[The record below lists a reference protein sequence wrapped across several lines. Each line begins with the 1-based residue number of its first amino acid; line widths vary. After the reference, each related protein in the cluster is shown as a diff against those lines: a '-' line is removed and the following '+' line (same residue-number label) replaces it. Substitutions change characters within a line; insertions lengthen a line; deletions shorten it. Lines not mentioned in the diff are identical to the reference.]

1 MLCKGD
7 KGKIK
12 YQPSVTTKK
21 LNTCFHVILIIR
33 SMLRLIGL
41 SDYRLMYQYPE
52 ENISSNAIVCI
63 FDDEIRIQ
71 KNVIL
76 RPLAI
81 CV

>member
-1 MLCKGD
+1 MQCKGD

-63 FDDEIRIQ
+63 FDMKLEYET
-71 KNVIL
+71 NVL
-76 RPLAI
+76 
-81 CV
+81 